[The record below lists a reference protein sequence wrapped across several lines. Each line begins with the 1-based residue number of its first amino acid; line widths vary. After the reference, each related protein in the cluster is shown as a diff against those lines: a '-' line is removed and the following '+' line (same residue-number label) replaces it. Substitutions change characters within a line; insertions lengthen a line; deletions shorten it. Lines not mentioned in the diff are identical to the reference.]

1 MNRQI
6 KVTIVCGFS
15 LIVLLFLFTDVFKHS
30 RFIGE
35 PVDTEM
41 TYHERRL
48 AASKEYQ
55 YPGLWSSSHTR
66 SVGNRNVAIG
76 YNALTFMTGHDNVAI
91 GYRAL
96 RKDRNGIHR

>member
-35 PVDTEM
+35 PVDIEM

-48 AASKEYQ
+48 AASKED
-55 YPGLWSSSHTR
+55 PVSWSSS
-66 SVGNRNVAIG
+66 NVAIG
-76 YNALTFMTGHDNVAI
+76 YNALTSTTGQHNVAI
-91 GYRAL
+91 GYGVL